1 MRQYIFLATY
11 KNPAKEKPRKI
22 YDVPK
27 HKETFVAVES
37 DKEASSAQLQLL
49 YKDYG
54 APKQMTTVGDFKNS
68 LVEGLFATL
77 LNSRLDELTNSA
89 APPFTYGYSYYGG
102 TFARTKKGYQS
113 LAMSQEDKQLAA
125 L

>member
-1 MRQYIFLATY
+1 LF
-11 KNPAKEKPRKI
+11 
-22 YDVPK
+22 
-27 HKETFVAVES
+27 
-37 DKEASSAQLQLL
+37 

-89 APPFTYGYSYYGG
+89 TPPYLWLFLLWWT
-102 TFARTKKGYQS
+102 
-113 LAMSQEDKQLAA
+113 LQEPKRISICGDVTRG
-125 L
+125 